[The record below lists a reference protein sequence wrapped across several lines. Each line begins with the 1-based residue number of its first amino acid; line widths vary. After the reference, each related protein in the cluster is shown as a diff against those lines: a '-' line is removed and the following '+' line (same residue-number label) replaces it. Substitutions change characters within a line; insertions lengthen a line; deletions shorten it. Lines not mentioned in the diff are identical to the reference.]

1 MEINKWVESDMYEIL
16 VSEDYMEEILTA
28 EGFDI
33 KDDTEVDSTLVC
45 DYAIW
50 ELGFEN
56 LGDFGYGFIF
66 KQNRSE
72 MQAEFS
78 DKYFNWDWRDIG
90 VDKTPFVWYTRYT
103 IKKGIDKQWEN

>member
-1 MEINKWVESDMYEIL
+1 MKINKWVESDMYEIL
-16 VSEDYMEEILTA
+16 VSEDYMEDILIS
-28 EGFDI
+28 EGFTDI
-33 KDDTEVDSTLVC
+33 KDSEGIDSTLVT

-78 DKYFNWDWRDIG
+78 DKYFNWD
-90 VDKTPFVWYTRYT
+90 
-103 IKKGIDKQWEN
+103 